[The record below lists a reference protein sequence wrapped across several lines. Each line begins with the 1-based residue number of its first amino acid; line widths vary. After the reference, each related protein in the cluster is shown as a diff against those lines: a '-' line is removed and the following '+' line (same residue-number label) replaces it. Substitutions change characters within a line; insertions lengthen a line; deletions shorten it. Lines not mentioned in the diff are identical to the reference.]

1 MWVRGALMA
10 PSQRSTPKELQ
21 HGGRAQRRRLDRHWS
36 TMEAKHQTLGHR
48 MKTLAI
54 INSDGKRRAPLD
66 DPPGVRSVLLDLEL
80 RVLARTPYEHL
91 LTELSTVATAERA
104 VALAHDAIFIDTFG
118 DYGLERIRAIA
129 EVPVVGAGE
138 ASIGVA
144 AEQVGRYSIITVWP
158 ESMRYLY
165 EERLRTCAGGE
176 ACVGVHHLSDED
188 ELDRIGQEDSARAE
202 MRRRDSTVID
212 RLAELCEQAVASD
225 ESAGVLLG
233 CTCMSPIA
241 DDLARRL
248 PFPVVD
254 PSTIGNAAALAAL
267 DGPTPKRG
275 SASSRQAGMASAV
288 VAAYLASV
296 GKGEVVLEECEVC
309 MVADA

>member
-1 MWVRGALMA
+1 
-10 PSQRSTPKELQ
+10 
-21 HGGRAQRRRLDRHWS
+21 
-36 TMEAKHQTLGHR
+36 
-48 MKTLAI
+48 MKTLAF
-54 INSDGKRRAPLD
+54 INSDGKDRAPLD

-104 VALAHDAIFIDTFG
+104 VALAHDVIYIDTFG

-144 AEQVGRYSIITVWP
+144 AEQLERYSIVTVWP

-165 EERLRTCAGGE
+165 EERLRSCAGGD
-176 ACVGVHHLSDED
+176 ACVGVHHLSGED

-202 MRRRDSTVID
+202 MRRRESTVVG
-212 RLAELCEQAVASD
+212 RLVELSERAVATD

-241 DDLARRL
+241 DDLAHQL

-254 PSTIGNAAALAAL
+254 PSTTGNAVALAAL
-267 DGPTPKRG
+267 DGPPPNRN

-296 GKGEVVLEECEVC
+296 GQERVVLEECEVC
-309 MVADA
+309 AVADA